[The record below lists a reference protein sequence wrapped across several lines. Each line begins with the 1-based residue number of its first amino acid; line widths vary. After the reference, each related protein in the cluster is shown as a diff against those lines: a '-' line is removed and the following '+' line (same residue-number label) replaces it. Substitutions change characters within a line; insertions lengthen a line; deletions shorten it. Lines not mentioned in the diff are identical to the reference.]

1 MVEAAG
7 GIVALSLAL
16 CVLIIPIWI
25 MTRLFGKDGAKNVG
39 GGSEDEKR
47 KIELL
52 LGQAEVMEKRLQT
65 LESILDK
72 QHPNWRSEL

>member
-1 MVEAAG
+1 MVAVAE

-16 CVLIIPIWI
+16 CVLIIPLWI
-25 MTRLFGKDGAKNVG
+25 MTRIFGKNGSSRIDG
-39 GGSEDEKR
+39 GGEEEKR
-47 KIELL
+47 KIEHL

-65 LESILDK
+65 LEAILDK

>member
-1 MVEAAG
+1 MVAVAE

-16 CVLIIPIWI
+16 CALIIPLWI
-25 MTRLFGKDGAKNVG
+25 MTRVFGKKDGGRVDG
-39 GGSEDEKR
+39 GAEEEKR
-47 KIELL
+47 KIEHL

-65 LESILDK
+65 LEAILDK